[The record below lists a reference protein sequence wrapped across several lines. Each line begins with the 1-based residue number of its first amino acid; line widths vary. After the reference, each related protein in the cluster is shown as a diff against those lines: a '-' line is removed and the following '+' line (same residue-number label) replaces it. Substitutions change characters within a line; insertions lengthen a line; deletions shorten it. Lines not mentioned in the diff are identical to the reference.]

1 MLLSLDATA
10 IPEPAENASLPEP
23 VRDHLGQ
30 VLREL
35 YAAHQ
40 SAELSPSLDAL
51 LAQLTHA
58 LDAQSDADLRD
69 FHAGLLKALPSLRA
83 FAISMAGRGAEADDL
98 VQETVLRAW
107 QNRERFTPGT
117 NLDAWLFTIMRNH
130 FYSLRRKRSREVED
144 DDGQYAAQ
152 LAVAPR
158 QDHGVSLMEVERALG
173 RLPPDMRETL
183 VLVGVQEL
191 TYEQVATMMGVAV
204 GTIKSRVNRARAR
217 LAALLGYTGSELQA
231 DALIQSAL
239 TNRVPHRG

>member
-1 MLLSLDATA
+1 MLLSPDALA
-10 IPEPAENASLPEP
+10 VPESADSAVLPEP

-30 VLREL
+30 ALRDL

-40 SAELSPSLDAL
+40 ARDLSPSLEAL
-51 LAQLTHA
+51 LDRLTRA
-58 LDAQSDADLRD
+58 LEAQSDADLRA

-107 QNRERFTPGT
+107 QNRDRFTPGT

-144 DDGQYAAQ
+144 DEGQYAAL

-158 QDHGVSLMEVERALG
+158 QDHGVSLVEVQQALA

-191 TYEQVATMMGVAV
+191 TYEQVATMLGVAV

-217 LAALLGYTGSELQA
+217 LATLLGYTGCELQA

-239 TNRVPHRG
+239 SNRVAPRS

>member
-1 MLLSLDATA
+1 MLLSPDA
-10 IPEPAENASLPEP
+10 PASPDAGDGALLPEP
-23 VRDHLGQ
+23 VRDHLGHA
-30 VLREL
+30 LREL
-35 YAAHQ
+35 YRTHV
-40 SAELSPSLDAL
+40 SEDLSPSLRAL
-51 LAQLTHA
+51 LDQLTDA
-58 LDAQSDADLRD
+58 LDAQSDADLRA

-83 FAISMAGRGAEADDL
+83 FAISMAGRTAEADDL
-98 VQETVLRAW
+98 VQETVLRGW
-107 QNRERFTPGT
+107 QNRDRFTPGT

-144 DDGQYAAQ
+144 DEGQYAAT

-158 QDHGVSLMEVERALG
+158 QDHGVSLVEVQEALG

-204 GTIKSRVNRARAR
+204 GTIKSRVNRARTR
-217 LAALLGYTGSELQA
+217 LAGLLGYTGRELQA

-239 TNRVPHRG
+239 TSRTAPRG